1 MKTFKVNPTDFI
13 VYTFAFIGPLSTT
26 FLDSYNLIFCVI
38 LFSFLFFLISINK
51 KKTHTNRVNKIFI
64 FSYLAFSLIGL
75 FSTLIS
81 LSDITSENHLTN
93 LLSRL
98 STISLTLIILICIST
113 WIHNQEVR
121 KLLNFLKI
129 AFFSTIIFA
138 VIAIYQILAHH
149 YNLPFIE
156 TRSYIY
162 GASYEI
168 QQSLGIRITSIAREP
183 NFYAPIL
190 IESFLLSFL
199 FLKRSTLYF
208 YVIFSIFLIYKTYST
223 GAYIHFALISIL
235 LFIFIGRN
243 KLTKLITTIILL
255 TSLLSLIYYLTLQE
269 NYFTNKLL
277 NEMNGESSR
286 TYIYSTIIYEI
297 FNSGFLN
304 LLFGHGVNTLQL
316 FNELANNNYNIN
328 FSVSNSLYIDI
339 LWDSGLIGLFC
350 FSFGFFLLFLSLNRS
365 ARNNKYGTIALFL
378 FLSLLITSI
387 YRSEYTTTHFSWIS
401 SIIFVCYQLA
411 ANPRDKDETKHAI
424 RNL

>member
-1 MKTFKVNPTDFI
+1 MKNFKVNPTNAI
-13 VYTFAFIGPLSTT
+13 MYTFALVGPLSTT
-26 FLDSYNLIFCVI
+26 FLDSYNLIFCVV
-38 LFSFLFFLISINK
+38 LFLFLFFLISVNK
-51 KKTHTNRVNKIFI
+51 KKIHINKTNKIFI
-64 FSYLAFSLIGL
+64 FSYLSFSLIAL

-81 LSDITSENHLTN
+81 LPDITSENHLTN

-98 STISLTLIILICIST
+98 STISLTLIILICISV

-121 KLLNFLKI
+121 KLLNFLKF

-138 VIAIYQILAHH
+138 AIAIYQILAYH

-162 GASYEI
+162 GTSYEI
-168 QQSLGIRITSIAREP
+168 QQSLGIRITSLAREP

-199 FLKRSTLYF
+199 FLKRSALCI
-208 YVIFSIFLIYKTYST
+208 YVIFSIFLIYKTHST
-223 GAYIHFALISIL
+223 GAYIHFTLISIL
-235 LFIFIGRN
+235 LFIFLGRN

-255 TSLLSLIYYLTLQE
+255 ISLFFLIYYLTLYD

-277 NEMNGESSR
+277 NEINGESSR
-286 TYIYSTIIYEI
+286 TLIYSTIIYEI
-297 FNSGFLN
+297 FNSNFLH

-316 FNELANNNYNIN
+316 FNELATENYNIN

-339 LWDSGLIGLFC
+339 LWDSGLIGLIC
-350 FSFGFFLLFLSLNRS
+350 FSFGFFLLFLSLKRS

-378 FLSLLITSI
+378 FLNLLITSI

-411 ANPRDKDETKHAI
+411 NPRDKNEAKHAI
-424 RNL
+424 RNT